1 MRFSAPKIWFECKIV
16 LSLHSQIQ
24 HRTHMEKFLL
34 DPKVPGAF
42 TSEVMHKVV
51 LNGIDF
57 ELPENIWDAIDNAF
71 GNYWNVEVGYGG
83 WPDLNSAVNSISNW
97 LQNEHIIFPID
108 KIVTIVNVMF
118 DWIEQ
123 VPGAILGDEEVVIPH
138 SYEATEKLRQEI
150 KNQER
155 HLKDILPNIPG
166 IPVPNFNDTLTNFV
180 YISDKLKEFY
190 PRTYTRLTKLF
201 NEMDIEWGEI
211 KGTKDIWIRDYM
223 PIQISDDR
231 FIVYNYNPDYLK
243 DSGEEYLTDSHSIA
257 DGFLNH
263 CNMSHYDI
271 TLDGGN
277 IVTCAGH
284 RVLTDKVFQENG
296 KEKYDPDFCDYISH
310 VLDSR
315 VIFLP
320 WHCDNPQEPDADVYG
335 HADGLVHWAGD
346 NRILMSNHRDSFP
359 EEADEI
365 KYRLEAVGFEVIEML
380 FDVQNPNRDYNWA
393 YINYLQVGSKIIV
406 PTFGIPEDKQALK
419 YVREANPGCVVRGF
433 RMRDIAK
440 NGGALHCITWNIK
453 KTHK

>member
-1 MRFSAPKIWFECKIV
+1 
-16 LSLHSQIQ
+16 
-24 HRTHMEKFLL
+24 
-34 DPKVPGAF
+34 
-42 TSEVMHKVV
+42 
-51 LNGIDF
+51 
-57 ELPENIWDAIDNAF
+57 
-71 GNYWNVEVGYGG
+71 
-83 WPDLNSAVNSISNW
+83 
-97 LQNEHIIFPID
+97 
-108 KIVTIVNVMF
+108 
-118 DWIEQ
+118 
-123 VPGAILGDEEVVIPH
+123 VVIPH
-138 SYEATEKLRQEI
+138 SYEETERLRQEI
-150 KNQER
+150 KKQER
-155 HLKDILPNIPG
+155 HLKELLPSLSG
-166 IPVPNFNDTLTNFV
+166 IAVDNFNDTKTNFV

-190 PRTYTRLTKLF
+190 PRTYSRLTQLF

-211 KGTKDIWIRDYM
+211 EGTKDIWIRDYM

-243 DSGEEYLTDSHSIA
+243 DSGEEYLTDSHAIA
-257 DGFLNH
+257 DGILNH
-263 CNMSHYDI
+263 CNKSHHDI

-284 RVLTDKVFQENG
+284 LVLTDKVFQENG

-320 WHCDNPQEPDADVYG
+320 WHCDNPQETNADVYG

-346 NRILMSNHRDSFP
+346 NRVLMSNHRDSFP
-359 EEADEI
+359 EEAEEI

-380 FDVQNPNRDYNWA
+380 FDVPNPNRDFNWA
-393 YINYLQVGSKIIV
+393 YVNYLQVGNKIIV

-419 YVREANPGCVVRGF
+419 YIREANPGCVVQSF

-453 KTHK
+453 KNHK

>member
-1 MRFSAPKIWFECKIV
+1 
-16 LSLHSQIQ
+16 
-24 HRTHMEKFLL
+24 MEKFLL

-296 KEKYDPDFCDYISH
+296 KENYDPDFCDYISH

-346 NRILMSNHRDSFP
+346 NRVLMSNHRDYYP

-365 KYRLEAVGFEVIEML
+365 RYRLEVVGFEVIEML
-380 FDVQNPNRDYNWA
+380 FDVPNPNRDFNWA
-393 YINYLQVGSKIIV
+393 YVNYLQVGNKIIV

-419 YVREANPGCVVRGF
+419 YIREANPGCVVQSF
-433 RMRDIAK
+433 QMRDIAK

-453 KTHK
+453 K

>member
-1 MRFSAPKIWFECKIV
+1 
-16 LSLHSQIQ
+16 
-24 HRTHMEKFLL
+24 MEKFLL

-310 VLDSR
+310 VLESR

-320 WHCDNPQEPDADVYG
+320 WHCDNSKDPNADVYG

-346 NRILMSNHRDSFP
+346 NRVLMSNHRDSFP
-359 EEADEI
+359 EEAEEI
-365 KYRLEAVGFEVIEML
+365 RYRLEAVGFEVIEML
-380 FDVQNPNRDYNWA
+380 FDVPNPNRDFNWA

-419 YVREANPGCVVRGF
+419 YIREANPGCAVRGF

-453 KTHK
+453 KNHK